1 MQTELV
7 ISLFVY
13 EGTNGTYPFANRLNG
28 LHGLAIFIFA
38 NGETFIC
45 GKYLWARLVSK
56 KNTQS
61 DMCKYLT
68 VFSSVYEFFIFY
80 VENKEKYTLKT
91 LRSDGKGARG

>member
-1 MQTELV
+1 MRTEFV
-7 ISLFVY
+7 VSLFGY
-13 EGTNGTYPFANRLNG
+13 EETNGFYPFANRLNG
-28 LHGLAIFIFA
+28 LYDLAIYIFA
-38 NGETFIC
+38 NRETFIC
-45 GKYLWARLVSK
+45 GKYLFAHLVSK

-80 VENKEKYTLKT
+80 VEKKEKYTLKT